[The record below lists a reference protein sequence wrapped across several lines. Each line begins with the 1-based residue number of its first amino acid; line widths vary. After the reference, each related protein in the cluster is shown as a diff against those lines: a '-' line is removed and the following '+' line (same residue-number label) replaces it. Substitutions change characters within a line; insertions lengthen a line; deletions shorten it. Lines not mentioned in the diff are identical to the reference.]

1 MDKILV
7 TIVGLAAI
15 AFVYWFFLMRKEAAV
30 EVTGSVDITVE
41 GGYKPEVITV
51 KKGKSVTLNFL
62 RKDTSTCL
70 EEVVIPDFKKK
81 EFLPLEQLVAITI
94 TPKEDGEFIYSCGMN
109 MYHGKIIVKG

>member
-7 TIVGLAAI
+7 TITGLAAI
-15 AFVYWFFLMRKEAAV
+15 AFVYWFFLMRKETAV
-30 EVTGSVDITVE
+30 EVGESVDIVVE

-51 KKGKSVTLNFL
+51 KKGKPVTLKFL
-62 RKDTSTCL
+62 RKDTSSCL

-81 EFLPLEQLVAITI
+81 EFLPLDQRVEVTI
-94 TPKEDGEFIYSCGMN
+94 NPQEEGEFIYSCGMN